1 MSDFKVYVVRFAT
14 DRFFKART
22 SDGKAALGSPY
33 MSFARQMTYLTA
45 TEVAQS
51 LHELGYVDAVVCDRR
66 GQPVSL
72 ESIQNPPAREDISEF
87 IDVWEAELPKE
98 SYEQ

>member
-1 MSDFKVYVVRFAT
+1 VSNYKIYTVRFAT

-22 SDGKAALGSPY
+22 SDGKAALGTPY

-51 LHELGYVDAVVCDRR
+51 LHELGYQDAVVCDRE

-72 ESIQNPPAREDISEF
+72 ESIQNPPNSEDISEF
-87 IDVWEAELPKE
+87 ADVWETELPKE
-98 SYEQ
+98 SYEH